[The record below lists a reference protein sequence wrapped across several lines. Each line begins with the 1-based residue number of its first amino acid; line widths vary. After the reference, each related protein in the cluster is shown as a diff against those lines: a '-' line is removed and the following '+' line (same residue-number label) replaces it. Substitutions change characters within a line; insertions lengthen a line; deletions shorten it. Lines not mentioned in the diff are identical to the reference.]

1 MKVKEKGIWT
11 TEATAVFECQGLGLG
26 LGFGAIEGQIE
37 RYLDN

>member
-11 TEATAVFECQGLGLG
+11 TEAIAVFECQGLGLG
-26 LGFGAIEGQIE
+26 LGANEGQRE